1 MSWIVGC
8 DTGGTFTDVF
18 AVSDTGESRVA
29 KVPSTPPRF
38 DLGVVEGVRALG
50 IEPSEVTTLFH
61 GTTVTTN
68 AVITR
73 SGAHSALVTTRGFRD
88 VLEIRRANRAELYD
102 ILWDPPEPLIRRRH
116 RLEIDERVDYAGAV
130 VRPLDEESVRA
141 VARKLRAREIESV
154 AICLINAHMNPA
166 HERRAREILLEE
178 QPGLHIS
185 LSTDILPEPPEF
197 ERTAT
202 TVANAYCAPVL
213 RRYMETLEEALDE
226 AGFASDV
233 VLVMH
238 NGGGTMTTDY
248 AKGVAVKT
256 LNSGPAA
263 GVIAAAAV
271 AASAGRSNV
280 VGFDM
285 GGTSADIA
293 VVREGEPQLTRS
305 FDLEWGMPIRFP
317 SIDVVSIGAG
327 GGSIAW
333 LDPAGYPRS
342 GPQSAGADPGPACYG
357 KGGTEPTNTDA
368 QLVLGRVSNDLFLDG
383 RMRLDAERS
392 AEALRSRIG
401 EPLGLSLEDAAEGVL
416 RIANANMVKAI
427 RLVTV
432 ESGFDPREFGL
443 VAFGGAGALHAVD
456 LARELQMPEV
466 IVPPFPGVTSAM
478 GLLFVDPLDD
488 FSWAYVKRHGEI
500 DLAEAARIYDEM
512 EERVVGNLT
521 RQGVERS
528 EIAVEHAVDIRYVGQ
543 LHSVTVQLPEISE
556 AGFAAAVAAFHD
568 EHLRQYRYSHPESM
582 VETSTLR
589 TTARGQ
595 RGKPDLSS
603 IVHAGAAREPLPAR
617 ERRVHFEGHGWVPT
631 PVLDRA
637 GLSAGDAFDGPCIVE
652 ELDSTVVL
660 PPATSAVV
668 DAVGNIIIS
677 LHPDSEVAR

>member
-18 AVSDTGESRVA
+18 AVSDRGESRVA

-73 SGAHSALVTTRGFRD
+73 TGAHSALVTTRGFRD

-130 VRPLDEESVRA
+130 VVPLDEESVRA

-213 RRYMETLEEALDE
+213 RRYMDTLEEALDE
-226 AGFASDV
+226 AGFRSDV

-256 LNSGPAA
+256 LHSGPAA

-271 AASAGRSNV
+271 AASAGRAERRRLRHGWHERRHRRRPGRRATADALV
-280 VGFDM
+280 RPRVGH
-285 GGTSADIA
+285 
-293 VVREGEPQLTRS
+293 
-305 FDLEWGMPIRFP
+305 
-317 SIDVVSIGAG
+317 
-327 GGSIAW
+327 
-333 LDPAGYPRS
+333 
-342 GPQSAGADPGPACYG
+342 ADPLP
-357 KGGTEPTNTDA
+357 EH
-368 QLVLGRVSNDLFLDG
+368 R
-383 RMRLDAERS
+383 RRLDRRGRRLDRVARPGRLSAQRPAERGR
-392 AEALRSRIG
+392 RSRARVLWQG
-401 EPLGLSLEDAAEGVL
+401 RDRADQHRRPARARARQQRSL
-416 RIANANMVKAI
+416 
-427 RLVTV
+427 
-432 ESGFDPREFGL
+432 PRR
-443 VAFGGAGALHAVD
+443 AH
-456 LARELQMPEV
+456 
-466 IVPPFPGVTSAM
+466 
-478 GLLFVDPLDD
+478 
-488 FSWAYVKRHGEI
+488 
-500 DLAEAARIYDEM
+500 AAR
-512 EERVVGNLT
+512 R
-521 RQGVERS
+521 R
-528 EIAVEHAVDIRYVGQ
+528 
-543 LHSVTVQLPEISE
+543 
-556 AGFAAAVAAFHD
+556 
-568 EHLRQYRYSHPESM
+568 
-582 VETSTLR
+582 
-589 TTARGQ
+589 ARG
-595 RGKPDLSS
+595 R
-603 IVHAGAAREPLPAR
+603 GAA
-617 ERRVHFEGHGWVPT
+617 
-631 PVLDRA
+631 
-637 GLSAGDAFDGPCIVE
+637 
-652 ELDSTVVL
+652 
-660 PPATSAVV
+660 
-668 DAVGNIIIS
+668 
-677 LHPDSEVAR
+677 